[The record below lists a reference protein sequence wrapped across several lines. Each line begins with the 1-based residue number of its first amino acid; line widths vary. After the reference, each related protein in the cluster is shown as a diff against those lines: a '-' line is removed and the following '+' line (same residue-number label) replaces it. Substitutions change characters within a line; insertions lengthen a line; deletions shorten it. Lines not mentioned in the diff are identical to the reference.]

1 MLHAEKCRSVSGPC
15 STHWDNRARSG
26 LLMEGLEG
34 RQLLSVATL
43 VQDLTP
49 RDVGSNPQPFVTTGG
64 LGYFIA
70 SETKSGNTSYWL
82 YRTDGTGAGTTQL
95 ATFATNTPK
104 NLTASGSLAYF
115 ESPDAVK
122 QVWRTDGTAAGTIPL
137 TTFTSATIATRNYT
151 DVNGTIFFVVT
162 GNVGS
167 AELWQSGG
175 TAASTGPVVNPAR
188 FASILSLTNVN
199 GTLFFA
205 AAPASD
211 PTDVELWKTDG
222 TDAGTVRVK
231 DVAPGSVGS
240 GPTGLINVNGTLYF
254 LANDGVNGPGLWKSD
269 GTDTGTALIK
279 TDASIG
285 HGTVIQ
291 SAVAV
296 GNTLYYV
303 ASVGSFPKLF
313 KSDGTAAGTGLVLDL
328 VPGSSG
334 NPTNLTAFGDTTL
347 LFSATTPGSG
357 RELWRSDGTAGGTV
371 QVTEL
376 LPGSG
381 SSSPANLV
389 VSAAWSI
396 SAPTTASTALN
407 FGKPTAPQRARPWP
421 LTRYPAFQ
429 AAAPGVSPRWPARP
443 RRAFCSRPTTEFTGS
458 SRG

>member
-1 MLHAEKCRSVSGPC
+1 MMQRLIPFAVGAR
-15 STHWDNRARSG
+15 RAGRIERAAAFV
-26 LLMEGLEG
+26 MEGLEG
-34 RQLLSVATL
+34 RQLLAAAATL

-122 QVWRTDGTAAGTIPL
+122 QVWRTDGTAAGTLPL
-137 TTFTSATIATRNYT
+137 TTFTSATIVTRNYT

-167 AELWQSGG
+167 AELWRSGG
-175 TAASTGPVVNPAR
+175 TAVSTGPVVKPRR

-231 DVAPGSVGS
+231 DLPAGSVGS
-240 GPTGLINVNGTLYF
+240 APTGLTNVNGTLYF
-254 LANDGVNGPGLWKSD
+254 LADDGVNGPGLWKSD
-269 GTDTGTALIK
+269 GTEAGTALIR
-279 TDASIG
+279 TDAAIG
-285 HGTVIQ
+285 HSAVIQ

-303 ASVGSFPKLF
+303 APVGSFPKLF

-334 NPTNLTAFGDTTL
+334 SPTNLTAFGNTL

-357 RELWRSDGTAGGTV
+357 RELWRSDGTTGGTV
-371 QVTEL
+371 QVVDL
-376 LPGSG
+376 LSG
-381 SSSPANLV
+381 ASSWSPANLV
-389 VSAAWSI
+389 AFAGAVYFSA
-396 SAPTTASTALN
+396 N
-407 FGKPTAPQRARPWP
+407 DG
-421 LTRYPAFQ
+421 
-429 AAAPGVSPRWPARP
+429 
-443 RRAFCSRPTTEFTGS
+443 
-458 SRG
+458 